1 MKALLLISTLLSAP
15 LLLAKPILN
24 LSSSELLP
32 ETRYELIFEHSVV
45 AKDQLNQPQA
55 NAHLKTSPELKGKIV
70 WTQRNIAQFYPSEVP
85 ELGTQYT
92 FSTASGI
99 SYEDGNAIPQVKLKV
114 SATPDFKTTYHRRY
128 SKTNNRMPNSY
139 LRFNDDI
146 NQSKVQS
153 KFYYINKAGTAA
165 PAAVRQAQWSDLEST
180 YYIKPSWQQRF
191 QNVLK
196 KRSGID
202 VTKSTEWESN
212 QAISNGLIVT
222 PKHPLS
228 SGQDWKLVMK
238 KNTPNASATDKT
250 KADNNYFIWDI
261 DPFKIDKIIPA
272 VFADRARSIYVE
284 FNGDLPEKLDLE
296 LLKEVIH
303 VSPSPKNLAFTRRYN
318 DTLQITGDFKG
329 RDDWKVTVDKEFEAK
344 NGLMLGRPMSTDV
357 KFHYVQSGVAMASY
371 DSAQLA
377 KGDRTFKINTV
388 NMREVR
394 VQIKS
399 LSNEQAIRATQ
410 GYRHY
415 SGNGHDYDDVKDTA
429 PLPFEVISGT
439 TVYDDVILLE
449 NAVDTSR
456 DIHLS
461 WDEILPKELRNAT
474 LFISVTGQPK
484 ARLDKK
490 ASLKRRVQS
499 LVQLTDI
506 GLAWKLNDKKAWIY
520 AYSLETGEPLSGVN
534 LSMYGEDTSKL
545 HSAKTDALGLAV
557 IECSKEDR
565 HLIAR
570 SSDDQFT
577 VTFDNSLSTVSMWR
591 FPVDFA
597 WNSAD
602 FWQHKVMIFTDRNLY
617 RPGETVR
624 LKGIVREFHDNA
636 IRNSGQPTIRLS
648 IRDPRNKE
656 IATTDLSIS
665 KAGGFNHS
673 FSLPAGLVGQ
683 FTLRC
688 TLTGKEVKGDKSF
701 SHSFQVQDFRRN
713 AFELKPNLPAPS
725 IADKDIQFDIEANYY
740 QGTPVAEGTLHWYAS
755 SSQIGFYPKKF
766 RDFQFGDHRDY
777 DPYYWSHYFGYGDA
791 NRFHDTQSTNGT
803 ATLSVDGA
811 ASITAAIPQVEFPS
825 PQHISI
831 TAEIT
836 DSRDQT
842 LSTERSTTYYPADY
856 FIGIQRS
863 DTLIRVGNQKKL
875 NIVAVNTKG
884 EFLSETQTIEL
895 EIERE
900 YYESVKVLAKDGT
913 TRTNNQKRTEKI
925 STESFQLLAGKS
937 SPYAF
942 SPEKSGRYIFT
953 LNGTDARGHATRT
966 ASSYYVYGSN
976 EYPWATED
984 GLRIKL
990 VSEQKNYKPGDTARI
1005 LVMTPIEG
1013 TALVTVERQGVIESF
1028 RRELKADNPVLEF
1041 PITEGF
1047 APNAFVSVLII
1058 RGSDVSPRKFKQ
1070 PALKLGF
1077 CEIKVTDSSKELA
1090 VVIDKPSSSV
1100 LPGQEITLTGVIKD
1114 HLGKPCKDAE
1124 VVLFAEDEGT
1134 LAVTGFTTPDPLRFF
1149 HSPLQLS
1156 LRTGASLGYLIDDNP
1171 DHRYMGNKGFTIGG
1185 GGVAA
1190 PMMEMDQDATKNR
1203 TNFDPCAAWFPT
1215 VSTDAKGRFSATF
1228 KTPDTLTRYR
1238 IIAIAHRAGDQFGS
1252 NESSFMVNK
1261 DIMLEPKPPRFAHEG
1276 DSLETKVLIENT
1288 SNYEGVWDIT
1298 LKADSLCAITQGTN
1312 NTLTKMVQLK
1322 PNSSATLSF
1331 PVSFINTGETTW
1343 SWSARPRS
1351 LENQQ
1356 LTVALKK
1363 QLSDGI
1369 ENTFNIAYPR
1379 PLLHQS
1385 DFALLDSNTPINL
1398 VANMTPII
1406 MNGRGHMDLEFSNS
1420 LLLEAGGASDYLLK
1434 YPYGCVEQT
1443 TSSMIPWFAVRDLKG
1458 IVPGFSD
1465 KSADQV
1471 KEAIQKGVDRL
1482 LSMQTSDGGLA
1493 YWPGGEKSEDWAS
1506 VYGGMGILLALEQ
1519 GAKAPEE
1526 SIEALSSYLTSI
1538 ARNPV
1543 KNGNYRSWDNDTRAR
1558 ALFVLALAG
1567 AADKATQNK
1576 LYTQRHE
1583 LSTSARSFLALA
1595 FHHSGGS
1602 SKLATELISETG
1614 VATTKGHWMRYRS
1627 DIPVQLLAWSTIAP
1641 RDIQAEK
1648 IMQEL
1653 LNQRN
1658 PQGHWRTTWVNGW
1671 AMHSMAAYARFVESG
1686 RPDSSIELQTS
1697 TGTKTIKLTKDKPLQ
1712 FLRLPLDEG
1721 KTLTASSNG
1730 KAYARILVASK
1741 PEIAPS
1747 GPISNDGITITRRYE
1762 RINDKGEASKL
1773 DQPQVG
1779 DLVQVTLTVG
1789 IPANAMYVSI
1799 DDPLPSILES
1809 VNDDFAS
1816 QSSIHSKRLKRN
1828 YRISRS
1834 EFRNERTLFFLNRS
1848 WGAKKQEIHYLARVT
1863 AAGTVHAPPAKVESM
1878 YNPSQYGLSEAHTFT
1893 TVNKA
1898 ATAGE

>member
-1 MKALLLISTLLSAP
+1 MKTLLLATLLSAP
-15 LLLAKPILN
+15 IVWAQPILN
-24 LSSSELLP
+24 LSSTELLP
-32 ETRYELIFEHSVV
+32 ETRYELIFEQSVV
-45 AKDQLNQPQA
+45 SKDQLNQPQA
-55 NAHLKTSPELKGKIV
+55 NAYLKISPQLKGEIV
-70 WTQRNIAQFYPSEVP
+70 WTQRNIAQFLPSEAP
-85 ELGTQYT
+85 KLGTNYT
-92 FSTASGI
+92 FSTTRGI
-99 SYEDGNAIPQVKLKV
+99 NYENGKAIPTVKLKTT
-114 SATPDFKTTYHRRY
+114 SSPDFKTTYHRRY
-128 SKTNNRMPNSY
+128 SKKNNRMPYSY

-146 NQSKVQS
+146 KQSKVQT
-153 KFYYINKAGTAA
+153 KFYYINKEGTAT
-165 PAAVRQAQWSDLEST
+165 PAAVRQAEWADLEST

-191 QNVLK
+191 KNILN
-196 KRSGID
+196 KRGGID
-202 VTKSTEWESN
+202 VESTTEWAKNKS
-212 QAISNGLIVT
+212 ISNGLIIT
-222 PKHPLS
+222 PKYPLS
-228 SGQDWKLVMK
+228 IGEDWALVMK
-238 KNTPNASATDKT
+238 KNTPNASASDKT
-250 KADNNYFIWDI
+250 KADGNYHIWDI
-261 DPFKIDKIIPA
+261 DPFDIDKIIPA
-272 VFADRARSIYVE
+272 VIADKARSIYVE
-284 FNGDLPEKLDLE
+284 FSTDLPEELDLE
-296 LLKEVIH
+296 LLKEVVH
-303 VSPSPKNLAFTRRYN
+303 VHPIPKNLSFKRRYN
-318 DTLQITGDFKG
+318 DTLQITGDFQQ
-329 RDDWKVTVDKEFEAK
+329 RNDWKVTVDKEFEAR
-344 NGLMLGRPMSTDV
+344 NGLMLGTPLTKDI
-357 KFHYVQSGVAMASY
+357 KFHYVPSGVAMASY

-377 KGDRTFKINTV
+377 KGDRSFKINTV

-399 LSNEQAIRATQ
+399 LHNEQAIRATQ

-415 SGNGHDYDDVKDTA
+415 SGNGPNYNDIKDTA
-429 PLPFEVISGT
+429 PLPFELISGT
-439 TVYDDVILLE
+439 TVYDEVITLD

-461 WDEILPKELRNAT
+461 WNKILPNKLRNAT

-484 ARLDKK
+484 ARLDRK

-506 GLAWKLNDKKAWIY
+506 GLAWKLNGAKAWVY
-520 AYSLETGEPLSGVN
+520 AYSLETGKPLSGVE
-534 LSMYGEDTSKL
+534 LSMYGEDASKL
-545 HSAKTDALGLAV
+545 HSATTDAQGLAV
-557 IECSKEDR
+557 VDCSKGDR
-565 HLIAR
+565 HLMAR
-570 SSDDQFT
+570 TSDDQFS

-591 FPVDFA
+591 FPVDFT
-597 WNSAD
+597 WNSSD
-602 FWQHKVMIFTDRNLY
+602 DWQHKVMLFTDRNLY
-617 RPGETVR
+617 RPGATVR
-624 LKGIVREFHDNA
+624 LKGIVREYNDNA
-636 IRNSGQPTIRLS
+636 IRKSGQTSMRLS

-656 IATTDLSIS
+656 IATSDLSIS
-665 KAGGFNHS
+665 KAGGFDHS
-673 FSLPAGLVGQ
+673 FTLPVGLVGQ

-688 TLTGKEVKGDKSF
+688 ALTGEGIEGDNAF
-701 SHSFQVQDFRRN
+701 SHRFQVQDFRRN
-713 AFELKPNLPAPS
+713 AFELKPNLPAPAT
-725 IADKDIQFDIEANYY
+725 ADKDVQFDIEAKYY

-755 SSQIGFYPKKF
+755 SSKIGFYPEKF

-791 NRFHDTQSTNGT
+791 NRFRDTQQSNGT
-803 ATLSVDGA
+803 TTLTSEGT
-811 ASITAAIPQVEFPS
+811 ASITAAIPQIEFPA

-831 TAEIT
+831 TGEVT

-842 LSTERSTTYYPADY
+842 LSCVRSTTYFPSDY

-863 DTLIRVGNQKKL
+863 DALIRVGNQKKL

-884 EFLSETQTIEL
+884 EYLDETQTIEI

-900 YYESVKVLAKDGT
+900 YYESVKILAKDGT
-913 TRTNNQKRTEKI
+913 TRTHNEKRSEKI
-925 STESFQLLAGKS
+925 STESFQLIAGKP

-953 LNGTDARGHATRT
+953 LNGTDGQGHTTRT
-966 ASSYYVYGSN
+966 ASRYYVYGSR

-1028 RRELKADNPVLEF
+1028 RRELKADKPVLEF
-1041 PITEGF
+1041 PISKDF

-1077 CEIKVTDSSKELA
+1077 CEIKVTDRGKELA
-1090 VVIDKPSSSV
+1090 VSIDKLSSSV
-1100 LPGQEITLTGVIKD
+1100 LPGREITLTGMVKD
-1114 HLGKPCKDAE
+1114 HNGKPCKDAE
-1124 VVLFAEDEGT
+1124 IVLFAEDEGT
-1134 LAVTGFTTPDPLRFF
+1134 LAVMGFTTPDPLKFF
-1149 HSPLQLS
+1149 HSPLRLS
-1156 LRTGASLGYLIDDNP
+1156 LRTGVSLGYIIDDNP

-1185 GGVAA
+1185 GGEVLAA
-1190 PMMEMDQDATKNR
+1190 MMDMDAIKNR
-1203 TNFDPCAAWFPT
+1203 ANFDPCAAWFPT
-1215 VSTDAKGRFSATF
+1215 VSSNSEGAFSATF

-1238 IIAIAHRAGDQFGS
+1238 IIAVAHRAGDQFGS
-1252 NESSFMVNK
+1252 SESSFMVNK

-1288 SNYEGVWDIT
+1288 SNYAGLWDVT
-1298 LKADSLCAITQGTN
+1298 LKTDSLCSIPEGIN
-1312 NTLTKMVQLK
+1312 NTLTKTVQLK

-1343 SWSARPRS
+1343 TWSASPRTI
-1351 LENQQ
+1351 ENQP
-1356 LTVALKK
+1356 LTIALKK

-1369 ENTFNIAYPR
+1369 ENTFNVAYPR
-1379 PLLHQS
+1379 PLLHQA
-1385 DFALLDSNTPINL
+1385 DFARLEDNTPTNL
-1398 VANMTPII
+1398 VANMTPMI

-1443 TSSMIPWFAVRDLKG
+1443 TSSLIPWFAVRDLKG
-1458 IVPGFSD
+1458 IVPGFSE
-1465 KSADQV
+1465 KSAGQV
-1471 KEAIQKGVDRL
+1471 AEAIQKGVDRL

-1493 YWPGGEKSEDWAS
+1493 YWPGGERSEDWAS
-1506 VYGGMGILLALEQ
+1506 VYGGMGLLLALEQ
-1519 GAKAPEE
+1519 GAHAPED
-1526 SIEALSSYLTSI
+1526 SIEALSSYLQSI

-1543 KNGNYRSWDNDTRAR
+1543 KNGNYRSWRNDTRAR
-1558 ALFVLALAG
+1558 ALYVLALAG

-1576 LYTQRHE
+1576 LYDERHT

-1595 FHHSGGS
+1595 IHHSGGNA
-1602 SKLATELISETG
+1602 KLANELISNAGTSPD
-1614 VATTKGHWMRYRS
+1614 KGHWMRYRS

-1641 RDIQAEK
+1641 RDIQTEK
-1648 IMQEL
+1648 MMQNL
-1653 LNQRN
+1653 LTQRN

-1686 RPDSSIELQTS
+1686 RPDSNITLQTS
-1697 TGTKTIKLTKDKPLQ
+1697 SGKKTIKLTKDKPLQ
-1712 FLRLPLDEG
+1712 HLRLPLDEAQ
-1721 KTLTASSNG
+1721 TLIASCEG
-1730 KAYARILVASK
+1730 KAYARILAASK
-1741 PEIAPS
+1741 PEVAPS
-1747 GPISNDGITITRRYE
+1747 GPTSNDGITITRRYE
-1762 RINDKGEASKL
+1762 RINDKGEASPL

-1779 DLVQVTLTVG
+1779 DLIQVTLTVG

-1816 QSSIHSKRLKRN
+1816 QSSVHSKKLKRN

-1834 EFRNERTLFFLNRS
+1834 EFRNERSLFFLNRS
-1848 WGAKKQEIHYLARVT
+1848 WGTKKQEIQYLARVT
-1863 AAGTVHAPPAKVESM
+1863 AAGTVHAPPAKAESM

-1898 ATAGE
+1898 AMAGE